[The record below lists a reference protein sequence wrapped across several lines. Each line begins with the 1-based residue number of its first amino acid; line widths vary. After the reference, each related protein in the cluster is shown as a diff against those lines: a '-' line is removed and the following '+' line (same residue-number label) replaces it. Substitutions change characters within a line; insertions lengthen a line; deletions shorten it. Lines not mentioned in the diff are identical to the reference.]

1 MSPLAVYYPLVLA
14 VSAIISAAIAI
25 FSWRRRPATGAA
37 SFSIL
42 MAGVFIW
49 SLCDL
54 LVLISSGF
62 EAKTFWDKASYLGI
76 ALVPTAW
83 LVFTLQ
89 YTSQDRWLTRRNL
102 TLLSIEPLLTI
113 IIVFTNEFH
122 GLAWRAIGWM
132 ELGPFVDID
141 PVYGT
146 WFWINTAYSY
156 ILLIIG
162 ILLLV
167 RFFFDSPNL
176 YREQAKILILGV
188 SIPFLANILYLS
200 SVYPAFQL
208 DLTSFVFSLTGI
220 VVAWGLYR
228 YKLLDIV
235 PVAQDAVFSSM
246 VDGVVVLNSQ
256 NRLVNLNPAAQKMV
270 GLSSSEDLGKNI
282 THIWDYRLN
291 LAEQHFGH
299 EAEAQIDLEDVRGK
313 RSYDVRISPLFD
325 RSKSFVGKI
334 IVLRDVTVH
343 KQAEEAL
350 RKAHEDLERK
360 VSERTAQLA
369 QANDSLKL
377 EIADRMQ
384 AQTER
389 ERLIKEL
396 EAKNT
401 EMERFTYTVSHDLRS
416 PLVTINGFISF
427 LKKDMDMGDKKRI
440 EDDLKRIGDAV
451 TRMDRLLSDTL
462 QLSRIGRVV
471 EPPQDIAFKDIVLD
485 ALYQLSEKLKSEG
498 VDISV
503 AKDLPEVHVDKMR
516 IVEVLVNLIENS
528 IKYMGDQP
536 RPRIEIGC
544 TNVFEDAA
552 FFVRDNGIGIDL
564 DQQGKV
570 FELFYKI
577 DRKSEGT
584 GAGLAIVKRIIEVHG
599 GRIWIESEKDKGCAV
614 YFTLPLAKGCTTKAS
629 SSLSSIAE

>member
-1 MSPLAVYYPLVLA
+1 MSPLDVYYPLVLA
-14 VSAIISAAIAI
+14 ASAIISAAIAI
-25 FSWRRRPATGAA
+25 FSWRRRPTTGAA

-54 LVLISSGF
+54 LVLISPDF
-62 EAKTFWDKASYLGI
+62 ETKIIWDKASYLGI
-76 ALVPTAW
+76 TLVPTAW

-89 YTSQDRWLTRRNL
+89 YTGQDGWLTRRNL

-122 GLAWRAIGWM
+122 GLAWSVTGLM
-132 ELGPFVDID
+132 ELGPFLDLD

-156 ILLIIG
+156 FLLIVG
-162 ILLLV
+162 LLLMV
-167 RFFFDSPNL
+167 RFFFRSPQP
-176 YREQAKILILGV
+176 YRGQAKILILGA

-246 VDGVVVLNSQ
+246 IDGVIVLDSQ

-270 GLSSSEDLGKNI
+270 GLSSSEALGKNV
-282 THIWDYRLN
+282 THIWDYRFDI
-291 LAEQHFGH
+291 AGQHSSN
-299 EAEAQIDLEDVRGK
+299 EAEAQVDLEDVRRK
-313 RSYDVRISPLFD
+313 RSYDMRISPLFD
-325 RSKSFVGKI
+325 RSKFFVGRI
-334 IVLRDVTVH
+334 IVLRDVTIH

-350 RKAHEDLERK
+350 HKAHEDLERK
-360 VSERTAQLA
+360 VGERTTQLA

-377 EIADRMQ
+377 EIADRKR
-384 AQTER
+384 AQMER
-389 ERLIKEL
+389 EHLIKEL
-396 EAKNT
+396 EAKNA

-427 LKKDMDMGDKKRI
+427 LKKDLDIGDKKRI

-471 EPPQDIAFKDIVLD
+471 EPPQDIAFKDIVLE
-485 ALYQLSEKLKSEG
+485 ALYQLSEKLKSGG

-503 AKDLPEVHVDKMR
+503 AEDLPEVHVDRLR

-528 IKYMGDQP
+528 VKYMGDQP
-536 RPRIEIGC
+536 RPQIEIGC
-544 TNVFEDAA
+544 INVFDGAA
-552 FFVRDNGIGIDL
+552 FFVRDNGIGIDQ
-564 DQQGKV
+564 DQLEKV

-599 GRIWIESEKDKGCAV
+599 GRIWIESEKGNGCAV
-614 YFTLPLAKGCTTKAS
+614 YFTLPL
-629 SSLSSIAE
+629 I